1 MLAPSVR
8 PDHVDELPDDLESAP
23 KSAKLL
29 RMSLQAWH
37 RWRMHPTSPL
47 PCYRLGGRWFA
58 SRAEILGWVAA
69 RSRPQSDES
78 PQPAPA
84 HSRRRQREIEA
95 AIKACEARGC

>member
-1 MLAPSVR
+1 MICDSVA
-8 PDHVDELPDDLESAP
+8 HVQTDDLPGDLESAP

-58 SRAEILGWVAA
+58 SRAEILAWVAA
-69 RSRPQSDES
+69 RSRPQSDET